1 MASGT
6 PSQIPFAIYDPISSC
21 WKTSLS
27 SAGAD
32 STGSRPTWPAA
43 GTTRNGCAYE
53 HPRWEPPIAEP
64 ACSSSPTGQASGPG
78 NSLKLLPTPQARDG
92 DGRGA
97 SDPAARRAR
106 GHSVGLDDAV
116 SVLPQSTSKVLLFPT
131 PRASD
136 GAKGSPNQRG
146 SKGDLML
153 TSAIAR
159 LARHPDVPQERKRKK
174 AA

>member
-1 MASGT
+1 VASGT
-6 PSQIPFAIYDPISSC
+6 PSQIPFAIYDPTSSC

-32 STGSRPTWPAA
+32 STGSRPTWPNA
-43 GTTRNGCAYE
+43 GTTRNGYAYE
-53 HPRWEPPIAEP
+53 HPRWEPPTEGP
-64 ACSSSPTGQASGPG
+64 GCSSSPTGPETAPAD
-78 NSLKLLPTPQARDG
+78 SLKLLPTPQARDG

-116 SVLPQSTSKVLLFPT
+116 SILPQNPANVLLFPT

-136 GAKGSPNQRG
+136 GTKGSPNQRG

-159 LARHPDVPQERKRKK
+159 LAQHPDVPAEAKRKK
-174 AA
+174 TA